1 MIEISRRNLL
11 RGVAV
16 TTAAVALTSGYAVAA
31 YATSPPARPAPA
43 GPAAP
48 GGACTM
54 RTLPVPADTYRSDVT
69 AMDPSGRFVLG
80 SAIVRQATDTHPV
93 LLWDRGRLT
102 SFDPPVPGGSPVDVN
117 RHGVAVGNGPRDV
130 LSPPWRYRAGRGEL
144 LPVLD
149 PADDTTVVAVNSGGD
164 IVGMGLTPT
173 NRRYGLLWPA
183 GRPGTVRVIDTP
195 SPYST
200 ITGLTDDG
208 TVVGRTDGIETTS
221 WLRTPAGVLRPLTG
235 PDGEAW
241 VTVRAASGRWAV
253 GQGLQGGANAGLRWN
268 LRTGRYTVLD
278 PQLGYDQT
286 DVNGRGTVL
295 GGSLIQRGD
304 TVLTLPSPAPDHVV
318 GGRAIADNG
327 TVAGFHNPRVPD
339 GVRAVLWTG
348 C

>member
-1 MIEISRRNLL
+1 MTEISRRTVL

-16 TTAAVALTSGYAVAA
+16 TTAAAALTSGYAVAA
-31 YATSPPARPAPA
+31 SAVPAPA
-43 GPAAP
+43 APAPAVSAAP
-48 GGACTM
+48 GGTCAM
-54 RTLPVPADTYRSDVT
+54 RTLPVPAETYRSDVT

-80 SAIVRQATDTHPV
+80 SAIVRQATDTYPV

-102 SFDPPVPGGSPVDVN
+102 SFDPPAPGGSPVDVN
-117 RHGVAVGNGPRDV
+117 RHGVAIGNGPRDV
-130 LSPPWRYRAGRGEL
+130 PSPPWRYRDGRGEL
-144 LPVLD
+144 LPVID
-149 PADDTTVVAVNSGGD
+149 PADDTTVVAVNSRGD

-173 NRRYGLLWPA
+173 NQRYGLLWPA
-183 GRPGTVRVIDTP
+183 GRPGAVQVINTP
-195 SPYST
+195 SPYSV
-200 ITGLTDDG
+200 ITGFTDGG
-208 TVVGRTDGIETTS
+208 TVVGRTDEVETTS
-221 WLRTPAGVLRPLTG
+221 WLRTPSGALRPLSG
-235 PDGEAW
+235 PDGDTW

-253 GQGLQGGANAGLRWN
+253 GQGLQGGANAGLRWD

-278 PQLGYDQT
+278 PQLTHDQT
-286 DVNGRGTVL
+286 DVNARGTVL
-295 GGSLIQRGD
+295 GGSLLQRGD